1 MSGYVFVC
9 EGNSDISK
17 LKSLGLVHVYK
28 TDGYFLKEEFINFLK
43 EVEKVRKV
51 ILIFDPDKNGHR
63 IEERIA
69 SNLSN
74 YEVVRVSYSKAK
86 GRNKLGVAETDR
98 DYLKELLLPYIEEE
112 QDSITTFDLLEINL
126 TDEEK
131 TKLKERFHIRVS
143 NSKTIREDLN
153 TLKLTKADVLK
164 VVRWKN

>member
-17 LKSLGLVHVYK
+17 LKSLGLVHAYK
-28 TDGYFLKEEFINFLK
+28 TDGYFLKAEFINFLK

-86 GRNKLGVAETDR
+86 GRNKLGVAEADR
-98 DYLKELLLPYIEEE
+98 DYLKGLLLPYIEEE
-112 QDSITTFDLLEINL
+112 QDSITAFDLL
-126 TDEEK
+126 
-131 TKLKERFHIRVS
+131 
-143 NSKTIREDLN
+143 
-153 TLKLTKADVLK
+153 
-164 VVRWKN
+164 

>member
-1 MSGYVFVC
+1 M
-9 EGNSDISK
+9 
-17 LKSLGLVHVYK
+17 
-28 TDGYFLKEEFINFLK
+28 
-43 EVEKVRKV
+43 
-51 ILIFDPDKNGHR
+51 
-63 IEERIA
+63 
-69 SNLSN
+69 
-74 YEVVRVSYSKAK
+74 VRVSYSKAK

-112 QDSITTFDLLEINL
+112 QDSITTLDLLEINL

>member
-28 TDGYFLKEEFINFLK
+28 TDGYFLKAEFINILK

-98 DYLKELLLPYIEEE
+98 DYLKELLLPYIE
-112 QDSITTFDLLEINL
+112 
-126 TDEEK
+126 
-131 TKLKERFHIRVS
+131 
-143 NSKTIREDLN
+143 
-153 TLKLTKADVLK
+153 
-164 VVRWKN
+164 